1 MLPHTLQRRDFL
13 AVGAAVIDFGKIPTR
28 KAGKAFFRLLR
39 PPRLG
44 AGQGRRAGIANF
56 SPFLLAPEPHWGYNR
71 ATVGSGPG

>member
-44 AGQGRRAGIANF
+44 AVQLRLPLDSEPARGGGR
-56 SPFLLAPEPHWGYNR
+56 E
-71 ATVGSGPG
+71 